1 MSVFESVDFDHHE
14 TVAFFDDQNSGLKS
28 IIAIHSTALGPACG
42 GCRMYPYLNEEAAL
56 TDVLRLSR
64 GMSYKNA
71 MADIPFGGGKAV
83 VLGDPNKDKTEGKLL
98 AFGRAVENLGGRY
111 VTAMDVGMKQ
121 ADLPIIAR
129 TTRYAAGYDQPG
141 KTGGDSAPMTALGV
155 FLALKA
161 AVKHRLKTDQL
172 KGLTVAIQGLG
183 KVGMRLAQ
191 QLHAEGASLV
201 VADVH
206 AGALREAKEKFGA
219 REVAPDAI
227 VTSECDVLAPCALGA
242 ILDDV
247 TVPLLKAK
255 VIAGAANNQLARD
268 RHGAML
274 RERGVLYAP
283 DYVVNGGGV
292 ICVAGQILGWS
303 DAEIEARTRAIA
315 PTLARIFARAD
326 AENAPTNII
335 ADRMAQERIARGAAP
350 TPAKFAAAR

>member
-83 VLGDPNKDKTEGKLL
+83 VLGDPNKDKTEAKLL

-129 TTRYAAGYDQPG
+129 ATRYAAGYDQPG
-141 KTGGDSAPMTALGV
+141 KSGGDSAPMTALGV
-155 FLALKA
+155 FLSLKA

-183 KVGMRLAQ
+183 KVGMRLAT
-191 QLHAEGASLV
+191 QLHAEGAALV
-201 VADVH
+201 VADTNEAHVRQ
-206 AGALREAKEKFGA
+206 AENAYGAKV
-219 REVAPDAI
+219 VAPGAI
-227 VTSECDVLAPCALGA
+227 VTAECDVLAPCALGA

-303 DAEIEARTRAIA
+303 DAEIETRTRAIA